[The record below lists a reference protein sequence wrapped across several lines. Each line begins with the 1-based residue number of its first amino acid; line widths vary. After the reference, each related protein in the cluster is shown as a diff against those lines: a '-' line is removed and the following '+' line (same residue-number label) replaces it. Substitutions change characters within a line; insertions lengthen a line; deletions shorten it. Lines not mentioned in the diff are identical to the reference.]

1 MYLIVIHVPVY
12 LEGNNKFL
20 TTEWKRS
27 LFLLRDSLKG
37 RFGPITV
44 LSPGIQNGVGAE
56 LILEPI
62 SDSDGINIIPSI
74 DPRLRARNYWF
85 SGARKEWKRQV
96 KKYVSQAQI
105 VHTGLDQ
112 LWKPIM
118 YEGFL
123 EALKQQKITVFVTDT
138 DVISQMDALSKNSPW
153 ETKFKSKA
161 YCFFL
166 EHVMRWSL
174 KRADLSLLKGKKL
187 KERYE
192 DYAKNPKY
200 FQDTSYVTNDVIQED
215 ELKQRLEKLS
225 TKESFNLVYSGRFEK
240 RKGLKKSFELIHSA
254 VEKNPNIYLDIIG
267 GGPEK
272 EDLENYVKRLN
283 MTSFVRFLGTMTY
296 DQNFLKKLSEYDA
309 MLFTPLAED
318 TPRMI
323 FDGFAAGL
331 PLLCS
336 PIPYAE
342 ELIEDS
348 QAGQIVRTSN
358 DLIQL
363 AANKQQLSKMSFLA
377 RQEALKNGADTWYRK
392 RAEWTIEAYEKNNR

>member
-27 LFLLRDSLKG
+27 LFLLRDSLKD

-56 LILEPI
+56 LMLEPI
-62 SDSDGINIIPSI
+62 SESDGIHIIPSI

-85 SGARKEWKRQV
+85 SARKEWKRQV

-123 EALKQQKITVFVTDT
+123 EALKQRKTTIFVTDT
-138 DVISQMDALSKNSPW
+138 DVISQMEALSTNSPW
-153 ETKFKSKA
+153 ETKIKSKA
-161 YCFFL
+161 YCYFL
-166 EHVMRWSL
+166 EQVMRWSL

-192 DYAKNPKY
+192 AFAKNPKY
-200 FQDTSYVTNDVIQED
+200 FQDTSYVTNEVIQEE
-215 ELKQRLEKLS
+215 ELSRRIKQLF
-225 TKESFNLVYSGRFEK
+225 TKESLNLVYSGRFEE
-240 RKGLKKSFELIHSA
+240 RKGLKKSIELIHSA
-254 VEKNPNIYLDIIG
+254 REKNPNIHLDIIG

-272 EDLENYVKRLN
+272 EALENYVKHLN
-283 MTSFVRFLGTMTY
+283 MTSFVRFLGSMSY
-296 DQNFLKKLSEYDA
+296 GKNFLKKLSEYDA

-331 PLLCS
+331 PLISS
-336 PIPYAE
+336 PIPYTE

-348 QAGQIVRTSN
+348 NAGMIVRTTD
-358 DLIQL
+358 DLIRL
-363 AANKQQLSKMSFLA
+363 AADKERLNKMSFLA
-377 RQEALKNGADTWYRK
+377 RDEALKNGADIWYRK
-392 RAEWTIEAYEKNNR
+392 RTDWTIEAYEKG